1 MNDQATSSAGTPD
14 GAFNIEGRATPP
26 GNGLEWWT
34 KAWPLFTR
42 QMGMWIGL
50 IVVTFIVFAVVSLIP
65 VIGQLAITL
74 FWPAIAGGL
83 MLGVREVERNGA
95 LGFGHLAAGFS
106 KDAGQLI
113 LLGVAYL
120 VGMIVAG
127 GIAMLVAGV
136 GLGTMLLGASGGG
149 SSGTMGAVGAASVL
163 LAVLI
168 AAALLVPVYM
178 ATWFAPALIVFHG
191 TGAVDAMKASFF
203 GCMKNVVPFLVYG
216 LVGLGLAIVASIP
229 FGLGWLVLGPI
240 LVISVYVGYCD
251 IYLAA
256 NKALTAPPA

>member
-1 MNDQATSSAGTPD
+1 MG
-14 GAFNIEGRATPP
+14 GRATPAR
-26 GNGLEWWT
+26 NGLEWWT

-42 QMGMWIGL
+42 QIGMWIGL

-74 FWPAIAGGL
+74 FWPAVAGGL
-83 MLGVREVERNGA
+83 MLGAREVDRDGV
-95 LGFGHLAAGFS
+95 LGFGHLTAGFS

-120 VGMIVAG
+120 VGMVVAA
-127 GIAMLVAGV
+127 GIAMLIAGV
-136 GLGTMLLGASGGG
+136 GMGTMLMGASGGG
-149 SSGTMGAVGAASVL
+149 TPAAMGAVGAASVL

-168 AAALLVPVYM
+168 AVALLVPVYM

-203 GCMKNVVPFLVYG
+203 GCLKNIVPFLVYG
-216 LVGLGLAIVASIP
+216 LVGLLLAIVASIP
-229 FGLGWLVLGPI
+229 FGLGWLVLGPV
-240 LVISVYVGYCD
+240 LVISVYVGYRD
-251 IYLAA
+251 IYLAR
-256 NKALTAPPA
+256 